1 MSVAPAIE
9 SLAGWRGPGIDILR
23 LDQLHGAASGNKWYK
38 LQGHLDEARQQGA
51 RTLVSFGG
59 PWSNHLHALAAVG
72 QQVGLSTVG
81 LVRGEGR
88 NTTAMLDDAQRWGM
102 TIRFVGYGDYRR
114 RHDPV
119 WQSQCLSE
127 FDRAYLIPEGGAGE
141 QGLRGCADIAKRIPA
156 GVYHRV
162 MLACGTG
169 TTLAGLASA
178 LPVTTEVVG
187 ISAVKKTRQMK
198 RDIADA
204 LAGKNVAPW
213 RVDDRFHLGGFGRVA
228 DELAEFVLGFEA
240 DQGIPLDPIY
250 TAKLCYAA
258 AAMHRAGELAGW
270 GRVLLVH
277 TGGLQGR
284 RGFSGV
290 FAD

>member
-1 MSVAPAIE
+1 MAPAIE
-9 SLAGWRGPGIDILR
+9 SLAGWCGPGIDILR

-38 LQGHLDEARQQGA
+38 LQGHLDAARQQGA

-284 RGFSGV
+284 RGFPGV